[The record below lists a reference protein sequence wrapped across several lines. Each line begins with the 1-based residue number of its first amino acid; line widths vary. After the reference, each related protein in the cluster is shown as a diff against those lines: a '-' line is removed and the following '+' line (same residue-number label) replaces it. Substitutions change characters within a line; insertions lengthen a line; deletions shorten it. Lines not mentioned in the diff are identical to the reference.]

1 MKYGLMSGCI
11 PGSYPEVIAACG
23 KIGFDGVELD
33 IGADYAENMLWKAA
47 GRKEIAGLLRS
58 NKLELASVCLGT
70 FWTYSFA
77 NPDAAVRERARGF
90 TADAINWCAELGA
103 KVILVPITPGKPDEG
118 EEAPYLWIEQLK
130 QVAPAAEKAKVT
142 LSIENVGRGC
152 GKSANALIRIAD
164 GVKSPY
170 VQVYYDFGNGLSL
183 GNDPIAEIPE
193 LGKRIAQV
201 HAKDP
206 GGQYLGEGRLDMP
219 AVSAALKQIAYDRY
233 IVLETPS
240 TDDPPGAA
248 ARNLAFLWER
258 FM

>member
-11 PGSYPEVIAACG
+11 PGSYPDVIAACG
-23 KIGFDGVELD
+23 NIGFDGVELD
-33 IGADYAENMLWKAA
+33 IGGDYADNMLWRAE
-47 GRKEIAGLLRS
+47 GRKEIANLLNS
-58 NKLELASVCLGT
+58 SKVELASVCLGT

-77 NPDAAVRERARGF
+77 NPDPVVRERARRF
-90 TADAINWCAELGA
+90 TTDALDWCVELGA
-103 KVILVPITPGKPDEG
+103 KVILVPITPGKPEEG
-118 EEAPYLWIEQLK
+118 DEAPKLWIEQLE

-142 LSIENVGRGC
+142 LAIENVGRGC
-152 GKSANALIRIAD
+152 GKSADALMRIAD

-183 GNDPIAEIPE
+183 GNDPIGEIPK

-206 GGQYLGEGRLDMP
+206 GGQYLGEGRLDMQ
-219 AVSAALKQIAYDRY
+219 AVSAALRMIGYDRY

-248 ARNLAFLWER
+248 ARNLAFLR
-258 FM
+258 QHFP